1 MNPLRS
7 FMEAPQTPVSRIL
20 QMLDSGANPQAL
32 AEQVLQRNPQARL
45 FLQQIQNQSNGRS
58 PKEMVMQYA
67 RQNGISDQ
75 QFMALANRMG
85 LR

>member
-1 MNPLRS
+1 MNPLKDY
-7 FMEAPQTPVSRIL
+7 MGVPQNPVSGII
-20 QMLDSGANPQAL
+20 QMLDGGANPQVL
-32 AEQVLQRNPQARL
+32 AEQVLQRNPKARM
-45 FLQQIQNQSNGRS
+45 FLQQVQNQSNGRS

-75 QFMALANRMG
+75 QFMALAHRMG